1 MTPQQ
6 IKNEVEKGCGKYI
19 IGSKVLIGRDWE
31 HDNYT
36 CGVKRLCP
44 SCLAKLSILTEYNE
58 SIKEMILEFEK
69 GYKSNLKQLKND
81 IQGNSIPLK
90 VCYEDFKEV
99 TLGVIKELLS
109 KIGEEKQDD

>member
-19 IGSKVLIGRDWE
+19 RGNKLLIDRDWE

-44 SCLAKLSILTEYNE
+44 SCLAKLSILTEYDK
-58 SIKEMILEFEK
+58 SIKEMILNLKEIYTEK
-69 GYKSNLKQLKND
+69 GMCVLSKD
-81 IQGNSIPLK
+81 
-90 VCYEDFKEV
+90 
-99 TLGVIKELLS
+99 IKELLS
-109 KIGEEKQDD
+109 KIGDNSEVKE